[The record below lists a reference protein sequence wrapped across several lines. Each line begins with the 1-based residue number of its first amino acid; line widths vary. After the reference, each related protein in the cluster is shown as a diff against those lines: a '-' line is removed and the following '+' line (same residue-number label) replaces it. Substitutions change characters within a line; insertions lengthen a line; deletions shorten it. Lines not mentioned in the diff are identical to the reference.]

1 MKKVVSTA
9 IGSPSGYFHKK
20 VREMQSSPRPVA
32 ASRADGSLTPKSN
45 PRAGTGRKPGPVRLD
60 QSSCYP
66 AASEAHSLLTVRE
79 IEVIRYLAQGFL
91 YKEIADKMGIS
102 FSAVH
107 KLQHKIFVKL
117 HVSNRTEAINKW
129 NGGIRT

>member
-1 MKKVVSTA
+1 M
-9 IGSPSGYFHKK
+9 
-20 VREMQSSPRPVA
+20 
-32 ASRADGSLTPKSN
+32 
-45 PRAGTGRKPGPVRLD
+45 PVRRPR
-60 QSSCYP
+60 SRVARCVP
-66 AASEAHSLLTVRE
+66 AYEQGGLQHPLLTVRE

-129 NGGIRT
+129 SGGIRT